1 MTTTLSAPANLV
13 QSCVM
18 TTKPEVRH
26 VARAGPADAGARIDK
41 FLADALTG
49 LSRTRIKALIE
60 AGRLAAGEAT
70 RADPSQRVKPGQ
82 RYVLSVPAATP
93 AAPRGQAIELRV
105 AYEDADLIVIDK
117 PAGMVV
123 HPAPGNPDSTL
134 VNALIAYCGASLSGI
149 GGVQRPGIVHRLD
162 KDTSGLIVAAKN
174 DAAHA
179 GLAAQFATRTLT
191 RAYQAVVWGIPTP
204 TAGEIVG
211 NIGRSPTNRKKMAVL
226 RHGGR
231 PARTLYRVRTAF
243 GGVAS
248 LIEAR
253 LKTGRT
259 HQLRVHLSHR
269 GHPVLGDPLYG
280 RAPRRRA
287 AALPEAIRRPL
298 VGFHRQAL
306 HAYLI
311 EFRHP
316 RSGERRRF
324 ESDLPDDMAALIAS
338 LAAGNGAG

>member
-1 MTTTLSAPANLV
+1 
-13 QSCVM
+13 M

-26 VARAGPADAGARIDK
+26 VARAGPADAGARLDK
-41 FLADALTG
+41 FLADSLTG

-70 RADPSQRVKPGQ
+70 IADPSHRVKPGQ
-82 RYVLSVPAATP
+82 RYVLSVPAVTP

-123 HPAPGNPDSTL
+123 HPAPGHPDSTL
-134 VNALIAYCGASLSGI
+134 VNALIAHCGASLSGI

-179 GLAAQFATRTLT
+179 ALAAQFATRTLT
-191 RAYQAVVWGIPTP
+191 RAYQAVVWGIPNP

-226 RHGGR
+226 RRGGR
-231 PARTLYRVRTAF
+231 PATTLYRVRTAF

-259 HQLRVHLSHR
+259 HQLRVHLGHR
-269 GHPVLGDPLYG
+269 GNPVLGDPLYG

-287 AALPEAIRRPL
+287 AALPAAIGRAIA
-298 VGFHRQAL
+298 GFRRQAL

-324 ESDLPDDMAALIAS
+324 ESDLPDDMAALIAI